1 MIKRMMFWAAMAAMV
16 GGAVAV
22 APATDAPFPPR
33 GANRPTAMK
42 SMPMPA
48 SLGKA
53 LLADITES
61 FHATASDPAEQD
73 HFGYSVAID
82 GDTAVVGAYQK
93 DGTSLMDV
101 GAAYVYVRS
110 GGTWSQQQKLVAE
123 TPVAGASFGRSVA
136 VSGGTVA
143 VGAPQDDSPGQLA
156 SGAVYVY
163 TRSGSVWTREAK
175 LAGAQVITGDD
186 FGWSV
191 ALEGDTLVAGAKND
205 DVGSVNSGGALYVF
219 TRTAG
224 VWSAQGSRLSASD
237 AQDGDLLGSSLALF
251 ADTVVA
257 GAEGVDTVADTD
269 IDSGAVY
276 VFTCSAGVWTQH
288 PRLRAASPAQGNLFG
303 HSVAIDSGT
312 LLVGEPNRSS
322 GLGAAHVFVGSGG
335 SWNVQE
341 VLTAADGVAGD
352 FFGHSVA
359 VRGDLAL
366 VGAYAGEGNSGPS
379 NSGAVY
385 AFRRSG
391 GVWTQPDKY
400 LASDASSGDRLGFGV
415 ALSPG
420 AAISGA
426 PNDLS
431 GGFIEAGSA
440 YVYQLG
446 TPTTTVQI
454 LTPIPTVF
462 GGNLGLNA
470 QVSGGTPTGNV
481 EFRNGANVLATVPL
495 NGSGVAATSI
505 MPNAGSY
512 SVVAYY
518 LGDGT
523 HLSSNSTATAFTVA
537 KAPTTLDLTSSGSP
551 SSYGQNVTFTATVAT
566 TAPGASPVTGS
577 VEFRDGAAL
586 LATVALSG
594 GVASYATT
602 ALLHNT
608 GSAHPITATFIES
621 TNYFGSTDDAINHVV
636 NKVTPTLSLVSNP
649 NPSLFGQSVTMTGT
663 LSGGL
668 APTGTVTFFD
678 GISLLGSNP
687 VSGGAATRTT
697 SSLALGVH
705 PLQATYAGD
714 DNHEA
719 VNTAAPSNHTV
730 LPAADVSVTKTNG
743 TNFVQSGQ
751 STTYS
756 IVVSN
761 PGGGADVDGLLVN
774 DVLNPAYFDVGAAT
788 WSCAPAGICSPES
801 GTGDIV
807 NLPLDLPAGS
817 TVTITLIV
825 PVLVTAETGVA
836 NTVTL
841 TLPGTVGDPDLANN
855 SATDSDG
862 SGLFKD
868 SFED

>member
-1 MIKRMMFWAAMAAMV
+1 MIKRMMLWAAMAAMT
-16 GGAVAV
+16 GGAMAV
-22 APATDAPFPPR
+22 APATDGPFPPR
-33 GANRPTAMK
+33 GGNRLTAMK

-93 DGTSLMDV
+93 DGTSLIDV
-101 GAAYVYVRS
+101 GAAYVYVRN
-110 GGTWSQQQKLVAE
+110 GGTWSQQQKLVAG
-123 TPVAGASFGRSVA
+123 TPIQNAAFGQAVA
-136 VSGGTVA
+136 VSGNTIA
-143 VGAPQDDSPGQLA
+143 VGAPFDDNGQTSA
-156 SGAVYVY
+156 GAVYVF
-163 TRSGSVWTREAK
+163 TRSGSVWTELTK
-175 LAGAQVITGDD
+175 LAGAQTSSGDR
-186 FGWSV
+186 FGWSL
-191 ALEGDTLVAGAKND
+191 ALEGDTLVAGAKTD
-205 DVGSVNSGGALYVF
+205 DVGSVNNGGALYVF

-237 AQDGDLLGSSLALF
+237 AQEDDQLGVSVALY
-251 ADTVVA
+251 ADTLVA
-257 GAEGVDTVADTD
+257 GAEGVAA
-269 IDSGAVY
+269 DSGAAY
-276 VFTCSAGVWTQH
+276 VFTRSGGVWTQRT
-288 PRLRAASPAQGNLFG
+288 RLQAASPAPSNFFG
-303 HSVAIDSGT
+303 RAVAIDAGT
-312 LLVGEPNRSS
+312 IVVGEFGRTSNT
-322 GLGAAHVFVGSGG
+322 GAAHVFVGSGD
-335 SWNVQE
+335 SWTFQVE
-341 VLTAADGVAGD
+341 LTAADVAGGD
-352 FFGHSVA
+352 AFGHAVA

-366 VGAYAGEGNSGPS
+366 VGAYDEESGSSPA
-379 NSGAVY
+379 NRGAVY

-431 GGFIEAGSA
+431 GGFAEAGSA

-462 GGNLGLNA
+462 GGSLGLNA
-470 QVSGGTPTGNV
+470 QVSGGTPTGSV
-481 EFRNGANVLATVPL
+481 EFRNGASVLATAPL

-512 SVVAYY
+512 SVVAHY

-537 KAPTTLDLTSSGSP
+537 KAPTTLELTSSGSP

-566 TAPGASPVTGS
+566 TAPGASPVTGI
-577 VEFRDGAAL
+577 VEFRDGVAL
-586 LATVALSG
+586 LATVPLSG
-594 GVASYATT
+594 GVASHVTN

-608 GSAHPITATFIES
+608 GSAHPITATFIEN

-636 NKVTPTLSLVSNP
+636 DKATPTLMLVSNP
-649 NPSLFGQSVTMTGT
+649 NPSLFGQSVLITATV
-663 LSGGL
+663 SGGL
-668 APTGTVTFFD
+668 APTGVVMLSDD
-678 GISLLGSNP
+678 GTPFAGPTL
-687 VSGGAATRTT
+687 SGGVVTHNIST
-697 SSLALGVH
+697 LALGTNN
-705 PLQATYAGD
+705 LTAFYNGD
-714 DNHEA
+714 ANHNA
-719 VNTAAPSNHTV
+719 VNIAAPTVHTV
-730 LPAADVSVTKTNG
+730 LPSADVSVTKSNG

-751 STTYS
+751 TTTYS

-774 DVLNPAYFDVGAAT
+774 DVLDPADFDVGAAT
-788 WSCAPAGICSPES
+788 WSCAPAGICSPDS

-817 TVTITLIV
+817 TVTITVIV
-825 PVLVTAETGVA
+825 PVLLAAEDGIA
-836 NTVTL
+836 NSVTL
-841 TLPGTVGDPDLANN
+841 TLPGTVGDPNLANN
-855 SATDSDG
+855 SATDTDG